1 MKKSIASIA
10 ACMLLSITAYAQ
22 DFQKS
27 ESGISIKTA
36 NGIQEKVEFY
46 SPTIVRITK
55 FKSEMMPTKKS
66 YSVILKGNNTKVIC
80 SENGDILSISSP
92 NMIVNVNKKTGTVG
106 FTSPQ
111 GERLMKEKDNTTDFI
126 PFNDAGRKTFSVNQT
141 FILERNEAIFGLG
154 QRQSGVMNHRGQ
166 SIHLENG
173 NTNICIPYFTSS
185 KGYGLFWDNPSA
197 TEFNDS
203 EEGLSFKSITGDM
216 VDYYFMYKD
225 GTQDGVMNCLRTL
238 SGKSTMFPLWS
249 MGYWQCRERYA
260 SSDELCDVLDK
271 YREQQVPLDGIV
283 QDWQYWGCDS
293 NWNAMRFMNPH
304 YINKMGDPQWMK
316 YLPNGEDKNAK
327 NQEARIKTP
336 QEMVKYVHDHNAH
349 IMISIWPDFGP
360 WTDQYKELKAINAL
374 YGFETWPQNSGA
386 RVYDAFNPKAR
397 DIYWKYLTPM
407 YKMDFDGW
415 WTDSTEPD
423 HINNKPSDYETPTAD
438 GTWRSVQNAFP
449 LVTNRGIYE
458 HQRAMKG
465 NTKRSFQ
472 MSRSSFLGIQHY
484 GSFSWSGDIVSN
496 WETFKNQ
503 IPASLNYMLCGIPMW
518 SDDLGGFFGWDY
530 NNDPKNVAM
539 QELKVRWMQWGC
551 FMPLMRNHCSGPMK
565 NEIYRW
571 GKPGEWAYDC
581 QKKYIELR
589 YRLLPYLYSQQG
601 SCYLNDETMMR
612 PLIMDFTADKR
623 AINLGDE
630 YLLGHSLL
638 VKPVTDNLYT
648 WKDDSKQGHAYYTD
662 ITKASNGVKVYLPK
676 GTKWYDF
683 WTNELFE
690 GGTEQMKACPINII
704 PVYVKA
710 GSIVPFGPAVQY
722 SSEKKWDNLEIRVY
736 PGADGSY
743 TLYEDEGDT
752 YNYEKGA
759 YSTITF
765 HWNDTAKTLT
775 IADRKGSFKGMMKN
789 RNFRIVIVNNKT
801 VSGDMTP
808 VNFDFNIKYEGKAI
822 SVHAK

>member
-27 ESGISIKTA
+27 ESGINIKTA

-46 SPTIVRITK
+46 SPTIVRVTK

-66 YSVILKGNNTKVIC
+66 YSVILKGNNPKVSC

-92 NMIVNVNKKTGTVG
+92 NMIVNVNKKTGTVE
-106 FTSPQ
+106 FTSPK
-111 GERLMKEKDNTTDFI
+111 GDKLIKEKDNTTDFI
-126 PFNDAGRKTFSVNQT
+126 PFNDAEHKTFSVNQT
-141 FILERNEAIFGLG
+141 FLLDRNEAIFGLG

-197 TEFNDS
+197 TDFNDS
-203 EEGLSFKSITGDM
+203 EEGLSFNSITGDM

-316 YLPNGEDKNAK
+316 YLPNNDDKNAK

-336 QEMVKYVHDHNAH
+336 EEMVKYVHDHNAH

-360 WTDQYKELKAINAL
+360 WTAPYKELKAINGL
-374 YGFETWPQNSGA
+374 YDFESWPPNSGA

-423 HINNKPSDYETPTAD
+423 HLNNKPSDYNTPTAD

-472 MSRSSFLGIQHY
+472 MTRSSFLGIQHY
-484 GSFSWSGDIVSN
+484 GSFSWSGDISSN
-496 WETFKNQ
+496 WDTFKNQ

-518 SDDLGGFFGWDY
+518 SNDLGGFFAGDY

-551 FMPLMRNHCSGPMK
+551 FMPLMRNHTSGPMK

-571 GKPGEWAYDC
+571 GKPGDWAYDC

-612 PLIMDFTADKR
+612 PLVMDFTTDRR

-648 WKDDSKQGHAYYTD
+648 WKDDHRQGHAYYAD
-662 ITKASNGVKVYLPK
+662 ITKASNGVRVYLPK
-676 GTKWYDF
+676 GAKWYDF

-690 GGTEQMKACPINII
+690 GGTEQMKTCPINII

-736 PGADGSY
+736 PGADGDY
-743 TLYEDEGDT
+743 TLYEDEGDN

-759 YSTITF
+759 YSIIAF
-765 HWNDTAKTLT
+765 HWNDATKTLT

-789 RNFRIVIVNNKT
+789 RNFRVVIVNNKT
-801 VSGDMTP
+801 VSGDECPT
-808 VNFDFNIKYEGKAI
+808 NFDFNIKYEGKAI
-822 SVHAK
+822 SVQAK